1 MTAMP
6 PPQDPALNVT
16 TAGVPLR
23 VLVSVRNLAEA
34 QVAAQAGVGFIDLKE
49 PADGALGGL
58 PPSQIAA
65 IVAQLRRI
73 APQTPVTATIGD
85 WPAAALEVVTR
96 QVERVAAA
104 GPDHVKV
111 GLEPGED
118 GRRLTH
124 RLVALHRAGLP
135 VVPVLLA
142 DRGVDEVQLQILL
155 AERLPAVM
163 LDTADKRSGSLLQ
176 RLGDDLLAPLLQRIR
191 TSGALAGLAGAL
203 RREDL
208 PRLNALAPD
217 FAGFRS
223 AVCAGDRR
231 LGLDAGR
238 LSALLTAL
246 ATAPE
251 PEPEPEPVPVPVQ
264 PAALTSAA
272 A

>member
-1 MTAMP
+1 
-6 PPQDPALNVT
+6 
-16 TAGVPLR
+16 
-23 VLVSVRNLAEA
+23 
-34 QVAAQAGVGFIDLKE
+34 
-49 PADGALGGL
+49 
-58 PPSQIAA
+58 
-65 IVAQLRRI
+65 
-73 APQTPVTATIGD
+73 
-85 WPAAALEVVTR
+85 
-96 QVERVAAA
+96 
-104 GPDHVKV
+104 
-111 GLEPGED
+111 
-118 GRRLTH
+118 
-124 RLVALHRAGLP
+124 
-135 VVPVLLA
+135 
-142 DRGVDEVQLQILL
+142 VDEVQLQILL